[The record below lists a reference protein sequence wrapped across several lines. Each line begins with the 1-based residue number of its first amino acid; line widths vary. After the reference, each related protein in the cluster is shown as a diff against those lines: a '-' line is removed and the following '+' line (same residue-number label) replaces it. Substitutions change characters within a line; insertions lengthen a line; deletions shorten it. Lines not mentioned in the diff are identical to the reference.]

1 MRERERERGHALPAA
16 SSRSGTPPRAA
27 RTRARTCRGPSRAP
41 VGPAACTCRGRASAR
56 CEPAWIDRG
65 WARDRH
71 GVSVHALVLL
81 AGVEEQHPRAVSLV
95 LLQQRA
101 RLAPLRAR
109 ALVRQPLR
117 RRKGSDKW
125 HWIERHGVGGVGA
138 PGTQSSSGRSCTF
151 AARPLGVRWPGC
163 SRSARG
169 RSARAG
175 PSSAS
180 RRRSSGPGKAS
191 SARAAC
197 GRHC

>member
-1 MRERERERGHALPAA
+1 M
-16 SSRSGTPPRAA
+16 
-27 RTRARTCRGPSRAP
+27 
-41 VGPAACTCRGRASAR
+41 
-56 CEPAWIDRG
+56 
-65 WARDRH
+65 
-71 GVSVHALVLL
+71 SVHALVLL
-81 AGVEEQHPRAVSLV
+81 AGVEEQHPRALCLV

-101 RLAPLRAR
+101 RLAKLRAR

-117 RRKGSDKW
+117 RREGSDKW
-125 HWIERHGVGGVGA
+125 RQDWIDRHGVGGVGA

-151 AARPLGVRWPGC
+151 AAPPLGLRWPGC

-191 SARAAC
+191 SARAAS
-197 GRHC
+197 GRQGRLKERLARSVIRARTRAREIEATRARAAAVHRLSLGAPSRPFAPPCFLK